1 MKNLYLFQKITI
13 ILIILLSFRF
23 NAICQNQSDSLNGI
37 EALSYFKSKAED
49 MIITFAA
56 NIPETSK
63 VYKNYNFNVNMTYND
78 LKARYVEYRAYMK
91 NCILANSS
99 IKKLKNCLKL
109 KNLSLKI
116 QLDSLQGLIKEAYL
130 QQYIISPPTKK
141 ENIDTSI
148 NVSATTP
155 DFVTS
160 LISTLN
166 DGAIKIWTQI
176 NTLKKQKRDAYMA
189 EISSKDYNL
198 ADYNTLVSSMQKVK

>member
-1 MKNLYLFQKITI
+1 MKNLYLFQKVTLL
-13 ILIILLSFRF
+13 LIILLSFRL

-37 EALSYFKSKAED
+37 EALAYFKSKAED
-49 MIITFAA
+49 IIKTFAT

-63 VYKNYNFNVNMTYND
+63 VYKNYNFNVNITYND
-78 LKARYVEYRAYMK
+78 LKARYIEYRAYMK

-99 IKKLKNCLKL
+99 IKKLKNCLNL

-116 QLDSLQGLIKEAYL
+116 QLDSLQSLIKEAYL
-130 QQYIISPPTKK
+130 QQYIINPPPKR

-148 NVSATTP
+148 NVGITTP

-160 LISTLN
+160 LISALT

-189 EISSKDYNL
+189 EISSKDYDL
-198 ADYNTLVSSMQKVK
+198 ADYSTLISSVQKIK